1 MRKLDNLI
9 REYVDKFNENF
20 PVYSMMCASDE
31 QVAEIIEQCLSSGKP
46 YEPEELEGDAL
57 Y

>member
-1 MRKLDNLI
+1 MRKLDTLI